1 MNAEERLEKVRE
13 HLEMAFGHE
22 MFELDEVENNE
33 DKVTAVIKM
42 HYKDKE
48 MQKEFK
54 FHEGQIISVKEVPE

>member
-1 MNAEERLEKVRE
+1 MNAEERMEKVRE

-22 MFELDEVENNE
+22 MFELDEVENSE
-33 DKVTAVIKM
+33 DKVTAVIGM
-42 HYKDKE
+42 YYQDKE